1 MTAQQDLI
9 LKRLREEGQKTAAYF
24 GSLAEADWDSP
35 VYTTGPR
42 WRVRDV
48 LAHLLSAEQTFHHY
62 GQQILAGGPGA
73 PEGFVIDDYNAA
85 QVAAMGAPTP
95 GDLVSRLEA
104 ARAATVALVA
114 GMAESDFAREGR
126 HPWFGL
132 APLGQMLKLV
142 YRHAMLHER
151 DVRRAL
157 ELGGPVPHVDV
168 SPPTAG

>member
-1 MTAQQDLI
+1 MPGRQDLI
-9 LKRLREEGQKTAAYF
+9 LKRLREEGQKTAAF
-24 GSLAEADWDSP
+24 FASLAATDWESP

-62 GQQILAGGPGA
+62 GQQILSGGEGA

-85 QVAAMGAPTP
+85 QVAALGAATP
-95 GDLVSRLEA
+95 ADLIERLKS
-104 ARAATVALVA
+104 ARAATQDLVA
-114 GMAESDFAREGR
+114 GMSDADLERVGR

-132 APLGQMLKLV
+132 APLGKMLQLV
-142 YRHAMLHER
+142 YRHTMLHER

-157 ELGGPVPHVDV
+157 ESGGPVPHVDV
-168 SPPTAG
+168 SPPAAG